1 MDKSF
6 NSLDWSLLQSFLA
19 VAETGSLSAAARR
32 LDASQ
37 PTVGRHIQ
45 ALEDQLGTSLF
56 LRQAKGMALSETG
69 FQLVEPARRMAE
81 AAGQMALSA
90 LGAQTDLDGSVR
102 VTASVFNA
110 TYHLPTIIAKLRA
123 THPEIDI
130 EVVASDATENLL
142 FREADIAVRMYRPQQ
157 LDMITHHLGDLA
169 LGIFAAQSYID
180 RCGAPA
186 TFDELK
192 DYELV
197 GYDRNEDLILGM
209 RAYGWDATRDSF
221 QSRSDHYSVHWEMVR
236 AGCGIGIVQ
245 SSIADADDLTLRL
258 LPDVPLPGIPVWLTA
273 HPTIRRTPRV
283 SVVWDALAEGLLPS
297 LVPPGRLPPMPEGL
311 GRVSSP

>member
-1 MDKSF
+1 MDKSL
-6 NSLDWSLLQSFLA
+6 NSLDWSLVQSFLA

-32 LDASQ
+32 LKASQ

-69 FQLVEPARRMAE
+69 IQLVEPARRMAE

-90 LGAQTDLDGSVR
+90 VGAQTDLEGSVR

-110 TYHLPTIIAKLRA
+110 TYHLPPIFAGLRA
-123 THPEIDI
+123 SHPEIDI

-142 FREADIAVRMYRPQQ
+142 FREADIAVRMYRPEQ
-157 LDMITHHLGDLA
+157 LDVITHHLGDLA
-169 LGIFAAQSYID
+169 LGIFAAKSYVE
-180 RCGAPA
+180 RRGAPA
-186 TFDELK
+186 TFDELREH
-192 DYELV
+192 DLV

-221 QSRSDHYSVHWEMVR
+221 QCRSDHYSVHWEMVR

-245 SSIADADDLTLRL
+245 SSVGDADEHIVQL
-258 LPDVPLPGIPVWLTA
+258 LPDIPLPGLPVWLTA
-273 HPTIRRTPRV
+273 HPAIRRTPRV

-297 LVPPGRLPPMPEGL
+297 LVPPGRLPPLPDEL
-311 GRVSSP
+311 GRSPPP

>member
-1 MDKSF
+1 MEKSL
-6 NSLDWSLLQSFLA
+6 NSLDWSLVQSFLA

-69 FQLVEPARRMAE
+69 IQLVEPARRMAE
-81 AAGQMALSA
+81 AAGQMALFA
-90 LGAQTDLDGSVR
+90 QGTQTDLEGSVR

-110 TYHLPTIIAKLRA
+110 TYHLPPIFAGLRA
-123 THPEIDI
+123 RHPEIDI

-142 FREADIAVRMYRPQQ
+142 FREADIAVRMYRPEQ
-157 LDMITHHLGDLA
+157 LDVITQHLGDLA
-169 LGIFAAQSYID
+169 LGIFAAKSYID

-186 TFDELK
+186 TFDELR
-192 DYELV
+192 DHDLV

-221 QSRSDHYSVHWEMVR
+221 QCRSDHYSVHWEMVR

-245 SSIADADDLTLRL
+245 SSVGVEDERVVQL
-258 LPDVPLPGIPVWLTA
+258 LPDIPLPGLPVWLTA

-283 SVVWDALAEGLLPS
+283 SVVWDALVAGLKHA
-297 LVPPGRLPPMPEGL
+297 LVPPGRLPPLPDGL
-311 GRVSSP
+311 GRSPPP